1 MKKFRLIY
9 NDGSK
14 SLYINAEEFTIK
26 YINLV
31 AIIWREKFKNYQ
43 IEFK

>member
-14 SLYINAEEFTIK
+14 SLYIKAKDITIK
-26 YINLV
+26 NINLLS
-31 AIIWREKFKNYQ
+31 IIWREKFKNYQ
-43 IEFK
+43 IEYK